1 MNYAAAKTFV
11 GLLFLLISADSFDS
25 NKDPAVLSPG
35 QDYHVRVGIGQAALV
50 KFSCLGGPADIVVT
64 LRSLAER
71 SDPLLFLSVDP
82 DFPPSFGGHD
92 SSTFTHWLED
102 SVGNHYATAK
112 GLGPEGGILR
122 LLNMRKFASEELN
135 AVLTLHCSYLIAFD
149 LLFWE
154 HLRSRSICPLGQSLV
169 AGRQMDRP
177 QDVLEFCSGFG
188 SCDKHGECQCDSKHA
203 GPACEHDKI
212 DILHNDGF
220 RFQVSPG
227 HYQYFRVHVPP
238 HFPGGYVKVDVSGS
252 TPLVVLVRYDDLPTK
267 ASYDLSNFDDW
278 INRRSRTVL
287 KFKVEALGGIGGPS
301 SEGRPVFDSP
311 QEPLDLGGP
320 PPAVAGMA
328 PEAELQAGPAPR
340 RLQESCPQAPKLT
353 HPSCSTPH
361 FLHCEDVCMKCLQCA
376 ESEDK
381 QSCGSSCQDCS
392 QPACSR
398 TLAACAS
405 DISCSGP
412 EAQECEVG
420 CGSCMSCLGGTDERC
435 KLCSCCSGCLPLTA
449 KCMYNGASE
458 TRYVFVGVL
467 HHRRHKIVRGDIS
480 ASADISLV
488 EDASYTSSDESWTAR
503 LYNPFQDLRSVE
515 MTHSQEYPSGEQFMY
530 TMEIRQSTVANLQ
543 VRTFKDR
550 MTLLHLVNIHH
561 LQKMQLDFVSGSSIT
576 HVLASSK
583 ASPKTLF
590 DFDQAPVQVD
600 GGVRID
606 AQDQGDVWCA
616 IFGHDDGSAQI
627 TVKSG
632 GEPDGAVVSSSSIAV
647 MAVVL
652 VALGVYCTR
661 GGSSLSSGLTNLAGR
676 LGQERATSQAT
687 EPLQGYSGSDVIDRT
702 VEDQYLHRGGLGD
715 EGL

>member
-227 HYQYFRVHVPP
+227 HYQYFR
-238 HFPGGYVKVDVSGS
+238 
-252 TPLVVLVRYDDLPTK
+252 
-267 ASYDLSNFDDW
+267 
-278 INRRSRTVL
+278 
-287 KFKVEALGGIGGPS
+287 
-301 SEGRPVFDSP
+301 
-311 QEPLDLGGP
+311 
-320 PPAVAGMA
+320 A
-328 PEAELQAGPAPR
+328 P
-340 RLQESCPQAPKLT
+340 
-353 HPSCSTPH
+353 
-361 FLHCEDVCMKCLQCA
+361 
-376 ESEDK
+376 
-381 QSCGSSCQDCS
+381 
-392 QPACSR
+392 
-398 TLAACAS
+398 
-405 DISCSGP
+405 
-412 EAQECEVG
+412 
-420 CGSCMSCLGGTDERC
+420 
-435 KLCSCCSGCLPLTA
+435 
-449 KCMYNGASE
+449 
-458 TRYVFVGVL
+458 
-467 HHRRHKIVRGDIS
+467 
-480 ASADISLV
+480 
-488 EDASYTSSDESWTAR
+488 W
-503 LYNPFQDLRSVE
+503 
-515 MTHSQEYPSGEQFMY
+515 
-530 TMEIRQSTVANLQ
+530 
-543 VRTFKDR
+543 
-550 MTLLHLVNIHH
+550 
-561 LQKMQLDFVSGSSIT
+561 
-576 HVLASSK
+576 
-583 ASPKTLF
+583 
-590 DFDQAPVQVD
+590 
-600 GGVRID
+600 
-606 AQDQGDVWCA
+606 
-616 IFGHDDGSAQI
+616 
-627 TVKSG
+627 
-632 GEPDGAVVSSSSIAV
+632 
-647 MAVVL
+647 
-652 VALGVYCTR
+652 
-661 GGSSLSSGLTNLAGR
+661 
-676 LGQERATSQAT
+676 
-687 EPLQGYSGSDVIDRT
+687 
-702 VEDQYLHRGGLGD
+702 
-715 EGL
+715 